1 MENSAKLTYYDG
13 FHISDKTVKD
23 VDDNNVTNFTLP
35 KSNSN
40 TKYSEIIIWVNGKP
54 ITITNNKK
62 HSAVIVGNQEPVYIT
77 IDKDV
82 A

>member
-23 VDDNNVTNFTLP
+23 VDDNNVTNFKLP

-40 TKYSEIIIWVNGKP
+40 TKYSE
-54 ITITNNKK
+54 
-62 HSAVIVGNQEPVYIT
+62 
-77 IDKDV
+77 
-82 A
+82 